1 VLKLALCDDE
11 IGHRSVL
18 EKLLRDYL
26 GRDDAPAGRLSVF
39 SRGQDL
45 LAEAEEN
52 GGFDIYI
59 LDVVMPEVSGVELG
73 KRLRAMG
80 CGGAIVYLSVSA
92 EYALDSYQA
101 QAFYYLL
108 KPVEPAR
115 LYDVLDQAVVA
126 LEKQKAS
133 CVTVKTRQSL
143 RLLRLDNI
151 LYAELANRS
160 VHYHMADGEQVDSV
174 TVRRSFQEET
184 ARLLEDDRFYLCGA
198 SFVVNL
204 HYVTEVEKGFLR
216 LDGGRRVPLA
226 RGSFAA
232 AQRRWSDYWL
242 GGGKGTEP

>member
-1 VLKLALCDDE
+1 MLKLALCDDE
-11 IGHRSVL
+11 TGCRAVL
-18 EKLLRDYL
+18 EGLLRDYL
-26 GRDDAPAGRLSVF
+26 ARDGAPAGRLSVF

-45 LAEAEEN
+45 LEEAEEN
-52 GGFDIYI
+52 GGFDIYV
-59 LDVVMPEVSGVELG
+59 LDVVMPGVSGVELG

-108 KPVEPAR
+108 KPVEPAK
-115 LYDVLDQAVVA
+115 LYQVLDQAVMV
-126 LEKQKAS
+126 LEKRKAS
-133 CVTVKTRQSL
+133 CVTVKTKGSL
-143 RLLRLDNI
+143 RLLRLDDI

-160 VHYHMADGEQVDSV
+160 VHYHMASGEQVDSV

-184 ARLLEDDRFYLCGA
+184 APLLADARFYLCGA

-216 LDGGRRVPLA
+216 LDGGKRVPLA

-242 GGGKGTEP
+242 DGGKGAEL